1 MSKSNE
7 ELGYGF
13 TSLFLQIDNETDFIE
28 AISNDVAD
36 PQTAS
41 LIWHSLQ
48 SMYTSLEQFY
58 QMLESEK

>member
-1 MSKSNE
+1 MPKSNE

-28 AISNDVAD
+28 AISSEVEDL
-36 PQTAS
+36 QTAS